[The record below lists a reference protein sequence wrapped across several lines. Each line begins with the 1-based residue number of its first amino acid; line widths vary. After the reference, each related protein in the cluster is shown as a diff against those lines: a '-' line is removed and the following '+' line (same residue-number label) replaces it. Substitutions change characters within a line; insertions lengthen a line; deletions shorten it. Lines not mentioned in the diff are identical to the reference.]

1 MPRKVNGA
9 MPVSDSG
16 EPGSISHCMPLRLTN
31 LELPVEVPEEL
42 LRELIA
48 QRLGL
53 PAQEVGTW
61 RILRKSLDARSRSS
75 LRFVYTVVVTLPAE
89 KEWTRRHS
97 VSQGVEQ
104 FEPPTFDEP
113 PPGSAPLE
121 ERPVVVGSGP
131 GGLLAAYYL
140 AMRGYRPLVLERGD
154 PVKER
159 VSAIRD
165 FDRGGELDPEN
176 NYLFG
181 EGGAGTFSDGKLT
194 CRISGP
200 DVDWVLERLVDC
212 GGKTSIR
219 YEQRPHLGSNRL
231 PMLVRNFRRKIEA
244 LGGEYRFRCRM
255 EDLDIEDGRVR
266 GIGTSGGYVKT
277 SVVVVAIGHSAR
289 DTYQMLHT
297 RGVPMQGK
305 AFQLGLRIEQPQ
317 QQVNQHKYGREEYER
332 ILGAADYTL
341 VARGQPDVFTFCMCA
356 GGMII
361 PSVSEPGMFCTNGMS
376 NSRHDTTFANSG
388 VMVTLEPHEFGSDHP
403 LAGVELQRRFETI
416 AFQLGRGSYF
426 APIQRAVDFQAG
438 RSPLPH
444 EKFACSYPRGVV
456 PTNLEGV
463 LPASIVRAIR
473 SGLAVMDQKWRGEF
487 LREATLVGPE
497 MRGSSPL
504 RIARDN
510 DSRQTPGIAGLYPV
524 GEGAGYAGGIISA
537 AVDGLRSAK
546 EVVRQFAPLGS

>member
-1 MPRKVNGA
+1 
-9 MPVSDSG
+9 
-16 EPGSISHCMPLRLTN
+16 MPLRLTN
-31 LELPVEVPEEL
+31 LEMPVEEPEEL

-48 QRLGL
+48 RRLGVL
-53 PAQEVGTW
+53 TQDVGAW
-61 RILRKSLDARSRSS
+61 RILRKSLDARSRNS
-75 LRFVYTVVVTLPAE
+75 LRFVYTVVVTWLGEQEWIRSHPACP
-89 KEWTRRHS
+89 
-97 VSQGVEQ
+97 GVEH
-104 FEPPTFDEP
+104 FDPPTFSEP
-113 PPGSAPLE
+113 PPGTTALG

-140 AMRGYRPLVLERGD
+140 AARGYRPLVLERGD

-159 VSAIRD
+159 VGAIRD
-165 FDRGGELDPEN
+165 FDRGGNLDPEN

-194 CRISGP
+194 CRISGS
-200 DVDWVLERLVDC
+200 DVDWVLDRLVDA
-212 GGKTSIR
+212 GGKPSIR

-255 EDLDIEDGRVR
+255 EDLDIQDGNVR

-277 SVVVVAIGHSAR
+277 SVVVLAIGHSAR
-289 DTYQMLHT
+289 DTYEMLYR
-297 RGVPMQGK
+297 RGVPMQRK

-317 QQVNQHKYGREEYER
+317 EQVNQHKYGREEYQK

-341 VARGQPDVFTFCMCA
+341 VAHGQPDVFTFCMCA

-388 VMVTLEPHEFGSDHP
+388 VMVTLEPSEFGSDHP
-403 LAGVELQRRFETI
+403 LAGVELQRQFEAV
-416 AFQLGRGSYF
+416 AFQLTQGSYSS
-426 APIQRAVDFQAG
+426 PIQRAADFQAG
-438 RSPLPH
+438 RSPSPG
-444 EKFACSYPRGVV
+444 EKFDCSYPRGVV
-456 PTNLEGV
+456 PANLESV
-463 LPASIVRAIR
+463 LPASIIRAIR
-473 SGLAVMDQKWRGEF
+473 SGLSVMDQKWRGDF
-487 LREATLVGPE
+487 LRDATLVGPE

-504 RIARDN
+504 RIARDS
-510 DSRQTPGIAGLYPV
+510 DSRQTPGIGGLYPV

-546 EVVRQFAPLGS
+546 EVVRAYSSLEGRAEC